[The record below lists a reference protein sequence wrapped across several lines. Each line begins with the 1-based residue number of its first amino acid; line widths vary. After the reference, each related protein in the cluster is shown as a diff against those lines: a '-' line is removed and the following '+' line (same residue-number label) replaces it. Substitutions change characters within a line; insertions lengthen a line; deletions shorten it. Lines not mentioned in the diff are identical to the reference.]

1 MANRIFRYI
10 DDWASIRL
18 VDSFVKDNK
27 AGTGNGE
34 ASLYLGSKNDPDI
47 FSFFGVEAFDIHC
60 ILMRDEVLD
69 YLDSVKQEYVTHR
82 FNYRN
87 EVSLETWQALF
98 EEVKQLPD
106 ELSFDLTR
114 KRLNDKTGR
123 VYAQEL
129 TYKRSNPD
137 INKAPKAYT
146 YNLIRRIAIPEVTFL
161 MLTKVGK
168 NDTEMY
174 AKVYYDPEN
183 E

>member
-1 MANRIFRYI
+1 M
-10 DDWASIRL
+10 

-47 FSFFGVEAFDIHC
+47 FSFFGVEAFDVHC
-60 ILMRDEVLD
+60 LIMRDDILD
-69 YLDSVKQEYVTHR
+69 YLKSVKQEYINHR
-82 FNYRN
+82 FSYRN
-87 EVSLETWQALF
+87 EVNLVTWQALYD
-98 EEVKQLPD
+98 EVKQLPE
-106 ELSFDLTR
+106 ELTFDLTR
-114 KRLNDKTGR
+114 TRLNDKNGR

-161 MLTKVGK
+161 MLTKMGE
-168 NDTEMY
+168 NDSDIY
-174 AKVYYDPEN
+174 AKVYYDPEK
-183 E
+183 

>member
-47 FSFFGVEAFDIHC
+47 FSLFGVEAFDVHC
-60 ILMRDEVLD
+60 VLMRDEVLD
-69 YLDSVKQEYVTHR
+69 YLNSVKLEYINHR
-82 FNYRN
+82 FSYRN
-87 EVSLETWQALF
+87 EVSLDTWRALY
-98 EEVKQLPD
+98 EEVKLLPE

-129 TYKRSNPD
+129 TYKRSNSD
-137 INKAPKAYT
+137 IIKAPKAYT

-161 MLTKVGK
+161 MLTKMGE
-168 NDTEMY
+168 NNSEMY

>member
-1 MANRIFRYI
+1 
-10 DDWASIRL
+10 
-18 VDSFVKDNK
+18 
-27 AGTGNGE
+27 
-34 ASLYLGSKNDPDI
+34 
-47 FSFFGVEAFDIHC
+47 
-60 ILMRDEVLD
+60 MRDEVLD
-69 YLDSVKQEYVTHR
+69 YLDSVKQEYINHR

-87 EVSLETWQALF
+87 EVSLDTWRVLY
-98 EEVKQLPD
+98 EEVKLLPE
-106 ELSFDLTR
+106 ELNFDLTR
-114 KRLNDKTGR
+114 KRLNDKNGR

-161 MLTKVGK
+161 MLTKMGE
-168 NDTEMY
+168 NDSEMY

>member
-1 MANRIFRYI
+1 M
-10 DDWASIRL
+10 
-18 VDSFVKDNK
+18 
-27 AGTGNGE
+27 
-34 ASLYLGSKNDPDI
+34 
-47 FSFFGVEAFDIHC
+47 
-60 ILMRDEVLD
+60 
-69 YLDSVKQEYVTHR
+69 
-82 FNYRN
+82 
-87 EVSLETWQALF
+87 
-98 EEVKQLPD
+98 
-106 ELSFDLTR
+106 SFDLTR

-129 TYKRSNPD
+129 TYKPSNPD